1 MKFWRA
7 LVLLMALPLPVL
19 AQSDGTLGVITE
31 ELLDDELERFD
42 PTSVIG
48 DVITSRAEAGRVA
61 NASGAVL
68 RTLDKISGAV
78 EDVSVATGRTATVGR
93 IDVVLGECRYPVNN
107 PSGNAFAYLEV
118 YDAGETSPA
127 FRGWMVA
134 DSPALSAL
142 DHARYDVWVMR
153 CTTS

>member
-1 MKFWRA
+1 MMFWRA
-7 LVLLMALPLPVL
+7 LILALLLPMPLA
-19 AQSDGTLGVITE
+19 AQSDGTLGLITE
-31 ELLDDELERFD
+31 EVLDDEEERFD

-68 RTLDKISGAV
+68 RMLDKISGAV
-78 EDVSVATGRTATVGR
+78 EDVEVATGRTATLGR

-107 PSGNAFAYLEV
+107 PSGNAFAFLEV

-142 DHARYDVWVMR
+142 DHPRYDVWVMR